1 MLGQEAE
8 EPIRARGTQARKG
21 GCSGNGS
28 ADSVP
33 RSVAPARGE
42 ARADHVT
49 ARTADHALVRP
60 PHGIRMVTRALPP
73 PQRVREKAPAGSA
86 CSTAAA
92 GLSPLLPCRT
102 QALEDDEGDNGSQ
115 ADGDAAPP
123 IGWSLMA
130 VEVLAVQPQTVRAP
144 RAEELRHEAARVRAD
159 AAERGAGQRDEA
171 RRRLLGSPERA
182 AVHRELALLR
192 CCHRLGRR

>member
-1 MLGQEAE
+1 MLGQEVE
-8 EPIRARGTQARKG
+8 EPTARGTQARKEG
-21 GCSGNGS
+21 WSGNGS

-60 PHGIRMVTRALPP
+60 PHGIRMVTRALLP
-73 PQRVREKAPAGSA
+73 PQRVREQASAGSA

-92 GLSPLLPCRT
+92 GLSPLLPCHT
-102 QALEDDEGDNGSQ
+102 QALEDDEGDHGSQ

-123 IGWSLMA
+123 IGWS
-130 VEVLAVQPQTVRAP
+130 
-144 RAEELRHEAARVRAD
+144 
-159 AAERGAGQRDEA
+159 
-171 RRRLLGSPERA
+171 RR
-182 AVHRELALLR
+182 
-192 CCHRLGRR
+192 